1 MIAARL
7 AAPNWLEDCDGVLLR
22 DTELKFEE
30 EDDRIAQRRIGRPLI
45 NSLVDKTERGR
56 VGLEDA
62 PETPVRD
69 PGPHAC
75 PPASLLDERVG
86 EDATDADGA
95 ADHLD

>member
-62 PETPVRD
+62 PETPVRETET
-69 PGPHAC
+69 GPHR
-75 PPASLLDERVG
+75 PPPTPVHHSLHTARL
-86 EDATDADGA
+86 
-95 ADHLD
+95 